1 MDDASIQLQETEREG
16 AGLQAVIARLNDELC
31 DAPQSDLAQL
41 EQEKNNANARFN
53 RRRRSGKTSTPV

>member
-1 MDDASIQLQETEREG
+1 MDDASIQLQETEREW

-31 DAPQSDLAQL
+31 DAPQSDLVQL
-41 EQEKNNANARFN
+41 EQEKTTRTQRFN